1 MIFRSIWVA
10 LNLLVGTFVLSL
22 VVISAALLRH
32 RGGLYNWAAHTW
44 ARWAIWASGS
54 SIEIQGVEHLA
65 LDRPQIIASNH
76 QSWFDVF
83 ALAAV
88 IPKRYRFIAKEELRR
103 IPLFGLA
110 WESAGH
116 ISIDRKDRSKAIRA
130 LDTAAE
136 MMHHDNSAVIIFPEG
151 TRSPTGELLPFKKGA
166 FMMALRT
173 GIEILP
179 ATCIGT
185 RAVQKKGDWRVRAGR
200 IIVRFGPPI
209 DSSRF
214 DEEHRE
220 ELMLVVRERIETMLQ
235 QPEKLTGQKDV

>member
-1 MIFRSIWVA
+1 MIRSIWVA
-10 LNLLVGTFVLSL
+10 LNLLVGTFVLSFI
-22 VVISAALLRH
+22 VVMAALFRH
-32 RGGLYNWAAHTW
+32 RGGIYAWAAHSW
-44 ARWAIWASGS
+44 AKWMIRASGS
-54 SIEIQGVEHLA
+54 RITVEGMEYVRQ
-65 LDRPQIIASNH
+65 DRAQIIASNH

-83 ALAAV
+83 ALAAI

-130 LDTAAE
+130 LDTAAAL
-136 MMHHDNSAVIIFPEG
+136 MRVDHSAVVIFPEG

-173 GIEILP
+173 GIEIVP
-179 ATCIGT
+179 AACLGT
-185 RAVQKKGDWRVRAGR
+185 RAIQKKGDWRVRPGK

-209 DSSRF
+209 DSSQF
-214 DEEHRE
+214 DEAHRE
-220 ELMLVVRERIETMLQ
+220 ELMLVVRERIERMLHAPAQ
-235 QPEKLTGQKDV
+235 LDG

>member
-1 MIFRSIWVA
+1 LIFRSIWVA
-10 LNLLVGTFVLSL
+10 LNLLVGTIVLSSI
-22 VVISAALLRH
+22 VVIAALLRH
-32 RGGLYNWAAHTW
+32 RGGIYDWAARSW
-44 ARWAIWASGS
+44 AKWMVWASGS
-54 SIEIQGVEHLA
+54 RIEVEGMEHLRQ
-65 LDRPQIIASNH
+65 DRPQIIASNH

-116 ISIDRKDRSKAIRA
+116 ISINRQDRAKAIKA

-136 MMHHDNSAVIIFPEG
+136 LLRADHSAVVIFPEG
-151 TRSPTGELLPFKKGA
+151 TRSRTGELQPFKKGA

-179 ATCIGT
+179 AACLGT
-185 RAVQKKGDWRVRAGR
+185 YQIQKKGDWRVRPGR
-200 IIVRFGPPI
+200 IIVRFGQPI
-209 DSSRF
+209 DSSRY
-214 DEEHRE
+214 DEAHRE
-220 ELMLVVRERIETMLQ
+220 ELMLAVRRQIEAMLHA
-235 QPEKLTGQKDV
+235 PEK

>member
-1 MIFRSIWVA
+1 MIFRSLWVA
-10 LNLLVGTFVLSL
+10 LNLLVGTLVLSL
-22 VVISAALLRH
+22 IVVTAALFRH
-32 RGGLYNWAAHTW
+32 RGGIYDWAAHTW
-44 ARWAIWASGS
+44 ARWAVWASGS
-54 SIEIQGVEHLA
+54 RIQVEGMEHLA
-65 LDRPQIIASNH
+65 LDHPQIIASNH

-83 ALAAV
+83 ALAAI

-136 MMHHDNSAVIIFPEG
+136 LMRADHSAIVIFPEG

-179 ATCIGT
+179 AACIGT
-185 RAVQKKGDWRVRAGR
+185 RAIQKKGDWRVRAGR

-214 DEEHRE
+214 DEQHRE
-220 ELMLVVRERIETMLQ
+220 ELMIVVRERIEAMLH
-235 QPEKLTGQKDV
+235 QPTELTGQNDV

>member
-1 MIFRSIWVA
+1 MIIRSIWVA
-10 LNLLVGTFVLSL
+10 LNLLISTFVLSL
-22 VVISAALLRH
+22 IVIAAALLRH
-32 RGGLYNWAAHTW
+32 RGRLYDWVARTWSKWAV
-44 ARWAIWASGS
+44 WASGS
-54 SIEIQGVEHLA
+54 TIEVEGLEHFRQ
-65 LDRPQIIASNH
+65 DRPQIIVSNH

-83 ALAAV
+83 ALAAI

-116 ISIDRKDRSKAIRA
+116 ISVNRQDRSRAIQA
-130 LDTAAE
+130 LDNAAALMRDDHTA
-136 MMHHDNSAVIIFPEG
+136 VVIFPEG

-173 GIEILP
+173 GIEIVPVACL
-179 ATCIGT
+179 GT
-185 RAVQKKGDWRVRAGR
+185 RAILRKGDWRVRPGR

-209 DSSRF
+209 DSSHF

-220 ELMLVVRERIETMLQ
+220 QLLRTVRERIETMLHT
-235 QPEKLTGQKDV
+235 PVKSNG